1 MRSWIAVTL
10 VVLPAF
16 VAVPASA
23 HVRHESTGVVDTAT
37 CGALAP
43 REESS
48 PAGGFGRLSADAL
61 VECSGCCHTSDAM

>member
-1 MRSWIAVTL
+1 MRSRIAVAL
-10 VVLPAF
+10 LVLPAF
-16 VAVPASA
+16 AAAPASA
-23 HVRHESTGVVDTAT
+23 HVRQESTGIVDRAT

-43 REESS
+43 RDESL